1 MRSQK
6 PEKSHT
12 SLQHCLESSSSI
24 TLVCVCA
31 SVCVLCV
38 CVWVCACVCVCAWV
52 CVRGCVC
59 VYMPAFVWGWGACL
73 HVYRQV
79 HI

>member
-38 CVWVCACVCVCAWV
+38 GVCVGVCAWVGVGVHACVCVGVGCLLA
-52 CVRGCVC
+52 CVSASAHMNSAGGK
-59 VYMPAFVWGWGACL
+59 Y
-73 HVYRQV
+73 
-79 HI
+79 